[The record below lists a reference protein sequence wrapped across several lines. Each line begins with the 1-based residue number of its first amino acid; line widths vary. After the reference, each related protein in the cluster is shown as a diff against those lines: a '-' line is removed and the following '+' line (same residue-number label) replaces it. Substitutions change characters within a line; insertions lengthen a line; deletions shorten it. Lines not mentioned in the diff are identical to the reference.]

1 MIKSLKTLLL
11 AALLS
16 LTTGCLPVYVQPGP
30 GMIVTFTSLKK
41 GVSIYIESARLPS
54 GAAFPDAGSFG
65 PDKNWFNSGKTMG
78 AAPDG
83 RQLPEWVEIEWQE
96 PQYPEQKPEDF
107 PSREAYSHAVREKF
121 QRLPNKTQRVFI
133 RDRVPQ
139 EAIEEV
145 LQSKRDAPR
154 GKLPEKML
162 WVYLVWTDDG
172 IKFRWQV
179 EREPQA
185 PGEPRVLQAG
195 GDVLP

>member
-1 MIKSLKTLLL
+1 MIKSLKILLL
-11 AALLS
+11 AALLPW
-16 LTTGCLPVYVQPGP
+16 TTGCLPVNAQPGP

-41 GVSIYIESARLPS
+41 GVSIDIESARLPS

-83 RQLPEWVEIEWQE
+83 RQLPEWVEFEWSE
-96 PQYPEQKPEDF
+96 PVYPPDPKQTLEEY
-107 PSREAYSHAVREKF
+107 RA
-121 QRLPNKTQRVFI
+121 LPKKKQRVEI

-179 EREPQA
+179 EREPQG

-195 GDVLP
+195 GDALP